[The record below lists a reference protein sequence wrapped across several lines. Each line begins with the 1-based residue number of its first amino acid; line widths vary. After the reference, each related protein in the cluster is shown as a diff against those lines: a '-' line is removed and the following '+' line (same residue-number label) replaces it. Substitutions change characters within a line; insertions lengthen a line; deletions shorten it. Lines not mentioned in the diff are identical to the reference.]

1 MLNRR
6 RLIATGLPI
15 GPALAVPGMA
25 PAQEYPKAPVRMIVP
40 FPSGNVTDLATRI
53 IGAQLPTTLGK
64 PFVVEKL
71 TKDAGIEP
79 E

>member
-1 MLNRR
+1 
-6 RLIATGLPI
+6 
-15 GPALAVPGMA
+15 MA
-25 PAQEYPKAPVRMIVP
+25 PAQEYPKGPVRTIVP
-40 FPSGNVTDLATRI
+40 FPPGNVTDLATRI
-53 IGAQLPTTLGK
+53 SGAQLPPALGK